1 MAVVDASVVYEFLTL
16 GDHEQAVAERLLGEQ
31 RAFWAPELLDA
42 EVGNALRRAVRRK
55 SIGAD
60 RAAAALGELRK
71 LPIHRV
77 SHERLAQFAW
87 LLRDNVSFYDGLY
100 VALAQLLER
109 PLLTFDVGLA
119 RAGVDVEIEVLASSA
134 DPLS

>member
-1 MAVVDASVVYEFLTL
+1 MPVVDASVIFELVGAGERE
-16 GDHEQAVAERLLGEQ
+16 GAAAERLRGEP

-42 EVGNALRRAVRRK
+42 EVGSALRRAVRHRK
-55 SIGAD
+55 IDVD
-60 RAAAALGELRK
+60 RAAEALGELRT

-100 VALAQLLER
+100 VALAQLLEK
-109 PLLTFDVGLA
+109 PLVTFDARLA
-119 RAGVDVEIEVLASSA
+119 RAKVDVEIEVLA
-134 DPLS
+134 

>member
-1 MAVVDASVVYEFLTL
+1 MPVADASVIYEFLTL
-16 GDHEQAVAERLLGEQ
+16 GDREGVIAERLLGEQ
-31 RAFWAPELLDA
+31 RAVWAPELLDA

-55 SIGAD
+55 TIDAGQ
-60 RAAAALGELRK
+60 AAGALGELRK

-100 VALAQLLER
+100 VALAQLLEK
-109 PLLTFDVGLA
+109 PLLTLDA
-119 RAGVDVEIEVLASSA
+119 RLGRVPVDVEIEVLAQA
-134 DPLS
+134 

>member
-1 MAVVDASVVYEFLTL
+1 MAVVDASVIFELL
-16 GDHEQAVAERLLGEQ
+16 AAGEREEAAAARLLGER

-42 EVGNALRRAVRRK
+42 EVGSALRRAVRHRN
-55 SIGAD
+55 IDAD
-60 RAAAALGELRK
+60 RAAEALGELRK

-100 VALAQLLER
+100 VALAQLLEK
-109 PLLTFDVGLA
+109 PLLTFDARLA
-119 RAGVDVEIEVLASSA
+119 RAGVDVEVEILAS
-134 DPLS
+134 

>member
-1 MAVVDASVVYEFLTL
+1 MPVLDASVIIEYLSFGE
-16 GDHEQAVAERLLGEQ
+16 HEEIARARIFTAE

-42 EVGNALRRAVRRK
+42 EVGSALRRRVRARA
-55 SIGAD
+55 GDAD
-60 RAAAALGELRK
+60 RAAEALGELRK

-100 VALAQLLER
+100 VALAQLLDQ
-109 PLLTFDVGLA
+109 PLLTFDGRLA
-119 RAGVDVEIEVLASSA
+119 KAGVDAEVEVLA
-134 DPLS
+134 

>member
-1 MAVVDASVVYEFLTL
+1 MAVIDASVIIELLAL
-16 GDHEQAVAERLLGEQ
+16 GERKKAAAERLLGEQ

-42 EVGNALRRAVRRK
+42 EVGSALRRAVRRK
-55 SIGAD
+55 SLDAD
-60 RAAAALGELRK
+60 QAAEALGELRK

-100 VALAQLLER
+100 VALAQLLDK
-109 PLLTFDVGLA
+109 PLLTFDARLA
-119 RAGVDVEIEVLASSA
+119 RAGVDVEIEVLA
-134 DPLS
+134 

>member
-1 MAVVDASVVYEFLTL
+1 MSVVDASVIYELLTL
-16 GDHEQAVAERLLGEQ
+16 GERKEAAAARLLGEQ

-42 EVGNALRRAVRRK
+42 EVGSALRRAVRRK
-55 SIGAD
+55 NIAAD
-60 RAAAALGELRK
+60 RAAEALGELRV

-100 VALAQLLER
+100 VALAQLLDK
-109 PLLTFDVGLA
+109 PLLTFDARLA
-119 RAGVDVEIEVLASSA
+119 RAGIDAEIEVLA
-134 DPLS
+134 